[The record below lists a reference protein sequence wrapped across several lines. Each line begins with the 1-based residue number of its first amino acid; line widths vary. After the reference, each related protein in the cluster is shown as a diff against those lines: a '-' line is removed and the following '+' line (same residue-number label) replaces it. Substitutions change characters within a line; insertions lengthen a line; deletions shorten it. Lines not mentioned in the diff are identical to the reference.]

1 MKVNGKNIRERIIS
15 LVEKDQRYADD
26 DKLLIAAIWYQEGW
40 QDPRLYDMLKKVS
53 SPESI
58 RRIRQKLSEEGVIVP
73 SSETLD
79 ARYNEY
85 KQVRD
90 DLGY

>member
-1 MKVNGKNIRERIIS
+1 MKVNGKNIRERIIA
-15 LVEKDQRYADD
+15 LVEKDQRYAED

-40 QDPRLYDMLKKVS
+40 HDPRLYDMLKKVS

-58 RRIRQKLSEEGVIVP
+58 RRTRQKLTEEGVIVP
-73 SSETLD
+73 SSDTLD
-79 ARYNEY
+79 ARYDEY
-85 KQVRD
+85 KQAKD